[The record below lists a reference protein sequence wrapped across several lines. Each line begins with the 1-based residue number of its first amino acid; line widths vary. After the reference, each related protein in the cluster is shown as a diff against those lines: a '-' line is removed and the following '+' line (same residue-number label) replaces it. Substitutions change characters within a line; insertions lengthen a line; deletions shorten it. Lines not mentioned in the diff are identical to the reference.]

1 MNAHRFNPQT
11 LLEFLEG
18 KTVEDFAPYEF
29 TLYEHPAVFTCA
41 ESDIHLAHIE
51 ALGTKNLFLKEE
63 KGSRIFLVTVPDSKR
78 VDLNKLRFALN
89 SERLTFGK
97 PELLRECLGVEPGSV
112 TVFGIANDKEL
123 KVELFIDQTVM
134 SAPVIQA
141 HPLRNT
147 ASVTLAPKEL
157 LRFLK
162 EIEREPNLIEVP
174 AKV

>member
-1 MNAHRFNPQT
+1 MFAHRFSPQT
-11 LLEFLEG
+11 LLNFLNEG
-18 KTVEDFAPYEF
+18 SYEF
-29 TLYEHPAVFTCA
+29 ILYEHPAVFTCA
-41 ESDIHLAHIE
+41 EAEIHLAHIE

-78 VDLNKLRFALN
+78 VDLNKLRFELK

-97 PELLRECLGVEPGSV
+97 PELLLECLGVEPGSV
-112 TVFGIANDKEL
+112 TVFGIANDNER
-123 KVELFIDQTVM
+123 KVELFIDLAVM
-134 SAPVIQA
+134 DAPVIQA

-162 EIEREPNLIEVP
+162 EIERQAALIEVSQ
-174 AKV
+174 KV